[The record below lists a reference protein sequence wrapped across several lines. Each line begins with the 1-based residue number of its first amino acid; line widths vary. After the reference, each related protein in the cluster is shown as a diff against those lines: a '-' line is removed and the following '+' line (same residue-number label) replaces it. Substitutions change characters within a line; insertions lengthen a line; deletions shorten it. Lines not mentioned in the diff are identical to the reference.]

1 LGRALRRPS
10 RFVKEKVVR
19 KLLTAL
25 LLGTLAFGA
34 AAQAPAP
41 VARGEG
47 TVVVMPGLAQLQLP
61 NDEALASFYYE
72 AQDADARKAQ
82 SQVNARVAE
91 GIAALKRAD
100 ARAQVESAGY
110 QSYPVYTQAPGVTPR
125 ISGWRVR
132 QTVSLRTT
140 DLERLASTVQ
150 AGQGVMALGSLQF
163 QLSRAAREQAEA
175 QLIER
180 AVANVQARVAAAARA
195 LGVPA
200 ERVRIEELSFGR
212 RDEFAPPQ
220 PMAMRAAMA
229 DAPGASPALEPG
241 QSTETL
247 PVTARV
253 RFLP

>member
-1 LGRALRRPS
+1 MRWFLTGLALAA
-10 RFVKEKVVR
+10 
-19 KLLTAL
+19 TAF
-25 LLGTLAFGA
+25 AA
-34 AAQAPAP
+34 AAQAQAP
-41 VARGEG
+41 GGAARAEG

-72 AQDADARKAQ
+72 VQDADARKAQ
-82 SQVNARVAE
+82 AQVNARVAD

-100 ARAQVESAGY
+100 PAAQVESAGY
-110 QSYPVYTQAPGVTPR
+110 QSYPVYAQAPGVAPR

-132 QTVSLRTT
+132 QTVNLRTT

-163 QLSRAAREQAEA
+163 QLSRAAREKAEA

-180 AVANVQARVAAAARA
+180 AVANVQARVAAAAKA
-195 LGVPA
+195 LGVAA

-220 PMAMRAAMA
+220 PMMMRAAMA
-229 DAPGASPALEPG
+229 DGAAPPPALELG
-241 QSTETL
+241 QSTESL

>member
-1 LGRALRRPS
+1 MRSFLAGLALAA
-10 RFVKEKVVR
+10 
-19 KLLTAL
+19 T
-25 LLGTLAFGA
+25 AFGA
-34 AAQAPAP
+34 AAQAPGPA
-41 VARGEG
+41 ARAEG
-47 TVVVMPGLAQLQLP
+47 TVVVMPGMAQLQLP

-72 AQDADARKAQ
+72 VQDADARKAQ
-82 SQVNARVAE
+82 TQVNARVAE

-100 ARAQVESAGY
+100 PGAQVESAGY
-110 QSYPVYTQAPGVTPR
+110 QSYPVYTQPSGVAPR

-132 QTVSLRTT
+132 QTVNLRTT

-163 QLSRAAREQAEA
+163 QLSRAAREKAEA

-180 AVANVQARVAAAARA
+180 AVANVQARIAAAAKA
-195 LGVPA
+195 LGVPP

-212 RDEFAPPQ
+212 RDEFSPPQ
-220 PMAMRAAMA
+220 PMMMRAAMA
-229 DAPGASPALEPG
+229 DGAAAPPVLEPG
-241 QSTETL
+241 QSTESL

>member
-1 LGRALRRPS
+1 MRSFLAGLALAA
-10 RFVKEKVVR
+10 
-19 KLLTAL
+19 T
-25 LLGTLAFGA
+25 AFGA
-34 AAQAPAP
+34 AAQAQAP
-41 VARGEG
+41 GSAARSEG
-47 TVVVMPGLAQLQLP
+47 TVVLMPGLAQLQLP

-72 AQDADARKAQ
+72 VQDADARKAQ
-82 SQVNARVAE
+82 TQVNARVAE

-100 ARAQVESAGY
+100 PRAQVESAGY

-125 ISGWRVR
+125 ITGWRVR

-150 AGQGVMALGSLQF
+150 AGQGLLALGSLQF
-163 QLSRAAREQAEA
+163 QLSRAAREKAEA

-180 AVANVQARVAAAARA
+180 AVANVQARVAAAASA

-212 RDEFAPPQ
+212 RDEFVPPQ
-220 PMAMRAAMA
+220 PMMMRAAMA
-229 DAPGASPALEPG
+229 DGVAAPPVLEPG
-241 QSTETL
+241 QSTESL